1 MGPVSALSGK
11 VVLKEYDAAWKGI
24 FEEEK
29 EKIGRALGRNG
40 IVTEHVG
47 STSVPGLCAKPVID
61 ILLIVR
67 DSSDEDAYVPQ
78 LERVGYTMRIR
89 EPEWFRH
96 RMLKKHNP
104 EVNLHVFSYGCSEAK
119 RMLDFRDWLR
129 TNEGDRMLYGNTK
142 KALVQREWQYLQD
155 YADAKSEVVRE
166 IFRHMECRT
175 PQEKDAC
182 EIMPCVIRPWR
193 TEDAEDIAY
202 AMNNRNVLDNLRDGI
217 PFPYTPS
224 DALEYMSF
232 LAKSGQGQIYSF
244 VIDYNGRAVG
254 SISATRQQDIHS
266 RTAEAGY
273 YIAEEFWGLGI
284 GTSALRQLRRYIFS
298 HTDADSHWKAYC
310 AAMP

>member
-1 MGPVSALSGK
+1 M
-11 VVLKEYDAAWKGI
+11 
-24 FEEEK
+24 
-29 EKIGRALGRNG
+29 GRNG

-129 TNEGDRMLYGNTK
+129 TDEGDRMLYGNTK
-142 KALVQREWQYLQD
+142 KALVQREWHYLQD
-155 YADAKSEVVRE
+155 YADAKSDVVRE
-166 IFRHMECRT
+166 IFSHMECRT

-232 LAKSGQGQIYSF
+232 LAKSGQGQIYSNAASCRILENCGF
-244 VIDYNGRAVG
+244 SLESILRCNAVKNGTVRDMRMYA
-254 SISATRQQDIHS
+254 
-266 RTAEAGY
+266 
-273 YIAEEFWGLGI
+273 
-284 GTSALRQLRRYIFS
+284 ALS
-298 HTDADSHWKAYC
+298 SV
-310 AAMP
+310 

>member
-1 MGPVSALSGK
+1 
-11 VVLKEYDAAWKGI
+11 
-24 FEEEK
+24 
-29 EKIGRALGRNG
+29 
-40 IVTEHVG
+40 
-47 STSVPGLCAKPVID
+47 
-61 ILLIVR
+61 
-67 DSSDEDAYVPQ
+67 
-78 LERVGYTMRIR
+78 MRIR

-155 YADAKSEVVRE
+155 YADAKSDVVRD
-166 IFRHMECRT
+166 IFSHMECRT

-298 HTDADSHWKAYC
+298 RTDIIRLF
-310 AAMP
+310 AMPFDDNAASCRILENCGFSLEGILRCNAVKNGTVRDMREERDCTGYEDVRCPLICLTGRLLLPESGE